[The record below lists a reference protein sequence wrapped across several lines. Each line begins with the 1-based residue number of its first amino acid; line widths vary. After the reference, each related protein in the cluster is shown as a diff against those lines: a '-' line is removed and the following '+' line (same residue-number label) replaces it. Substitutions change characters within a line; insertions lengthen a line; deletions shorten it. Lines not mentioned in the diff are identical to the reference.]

1 MSDFVSSFWGIAI
14 SVATILG
21 IVACLALLIISGRTQ
36 SSQSSDGSTGHIWDE
51 DLREMN
57 NPLPF
62 WWVGLF
68 LITILFSVGY
78 LVLYPGLGTAAGLL
92 GWSSVKQHTDEG
104 IELEKRIAPLYA
116 RFAKL
121 SHEDLIKTPE
131 AMAAGQSIFLNQC
144 AQCHGSDGRGSRGFP
159 NLTDKDWLHGGT
171 AEAIT
176 ATIKQGRQGMMPPLA
191 AALGDANDVANV
203 AHYVLS
209 LSNSAHDAAKAALGK
224 PKFGVCAAC
233 HGANGEGNQALG
245 APNLSDKIWLHGQG
259 EAAITNI
266 IVNGRVN
273 AMPAQEQKL
282 NEDQIRV
289 ITAYV
294 MKLGQ

>member
-1 MSDFVSSFWGIAI
+1 MSDFVSGFWGIAI
-14 SVATILG
+14 SVVTILG

-36 SSQSSDGSTGHIWDE
+36 SAQSSDGSTGHIWDE

-68 LITILFSVGY
+68 VITILFSVGY
-78 LVLYPGLGTAAGLL
+78 LVLYPGLGTAVGLL

-104 IELEKRIAPLYA
+104 IALEKRIAPLYA

-171 AEAIT
+171 VEAIT
-176 ATIKQGRQGMMPPLA
+176 TTIKQGRQGMMPPLA
-191 AALGDANDVANV
+191 AALGDANEVANV

-224 PKFGVCAAC
+224 PKFGVCAGC

-294 MKLGQ
+294 MKLGR